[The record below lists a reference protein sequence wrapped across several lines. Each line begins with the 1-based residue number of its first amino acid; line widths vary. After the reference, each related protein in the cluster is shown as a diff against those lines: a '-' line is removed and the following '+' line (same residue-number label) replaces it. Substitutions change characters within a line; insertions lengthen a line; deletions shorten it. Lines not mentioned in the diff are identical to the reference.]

1 MRRRKAYAP
10 GWAPKDATAW
20 CVYHDRG
27 CNDAY
32 IRKKHCLTKQKG
44 RPCRHLRV
52 LPLGGGKPGNHHDTT

>member
-1 MRRRKAYAP
+1 MKRRKVYVP

-52 LPLGGGKPGNHHDTT
+52 LPLDGERFSSHH